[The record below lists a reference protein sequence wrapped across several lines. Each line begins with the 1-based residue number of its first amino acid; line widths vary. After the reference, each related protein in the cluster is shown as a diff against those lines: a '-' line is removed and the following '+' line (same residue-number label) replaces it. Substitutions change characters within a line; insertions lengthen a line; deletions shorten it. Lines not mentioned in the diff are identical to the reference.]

1 MRCRPSPSD
10 SITPPGDDPAK
21 HREVIVTRLAID
33 GGTPVRTRPFGGW
46 PEFGR
51 EEEELL
57 LQALRSGHWGSL
69 DGTFV
74 NQFEVEFAALQDA
87 RHGVSTVNATMG
99 LAVALRALGIGTGDE
114 VIVPP
119 YTFIATASAALMLGA
134 IPIFVDVDP
143 DTLLIDPAGIDAA
156 VTSRTK
162 AIIPV
167 HHGGSPVDMD
177 GVMAA
182 ARRHNLRVVEDA
194 AQAHGAAWRGRPVGA
209 IGDVGVFSFQSTKP
223 INAGEG
229 GMMVTDDDEL
239 DELLWSLRNVGRRRG
254 GEWYE
259 HVRLGWNLRMSEFQA
274 AVLIAQMRRMPE
286 QQARRT
292 RAAAY
297 LNAEMSKVPGVVP
310 LKLPDGVTAHSWYT
324 YHWRWL
330 GAADGGLPKN
340 EFAAALRAEGIPLFA
355 GYTPLNRNVAIR
367 DEIARLGGAEPTAC
381 PNAERAEA
389 DEVLMFSL
397 PILFGS
403 PDDLDDVVRAVAKV
417 AGARARDAAPVGA
430 RQ

>member
-1 MRCRPSPSD
+1 M
-10 SITPPGDDPAK
+10 T
-21 HREVIVTRLAID
+21 TLAIN
-33 GGTPVRTRPFGGW
+33 GGTPVRTRPFDGW

-57 LQALRSGHWGSL
+57 LEALRSGHWGSL

-74 NQFEVEFAALQDA
+74 NRLEVEFAALQAA

-99 LAVALRALGIGTGDE
+99 LTVAFRALGIGSGDE

-143 DTLLIDPAGIDAA
+143 ETLLIDPAGIDAA
-156 VTSRTK
+156 VTSRTR
-162 AIIPV
+162 AIVPV

-177 GVMAA
+177 GIMAA
-182 ARRHNLRVVEDA
+182 ARRHGLRVVEDA

-209 IGDVGVFSFQSTKP
+209 IGDIGVFSFQSTKP

-229 GMMVTDDDEL
+229 GMMLTDDDDL
-239 DELLWSLRNVGRRRG
+239 DEILWSLRNVGRRRG

-274 AVLIAQMRRMPE
+274 AVLIAQMQRMPA
-286 QQARRT
+286 QQIKRT
-292 RAAAY
+292 AAAAY
-297 LNAEMSKVPGVVP
+297 LETELSKIPGVVP
-310 LKLPDGVTAHSWYT
+310 LKVPDGVTAHSWYT

-330 GAADGGLPKN
+330 GAAEGGLPKMA
-340 EFAAALRAEGIPLFA
+340 FAAALRAEGIPLFH
-355 GYTPLNRNVAIR
+355 GYTPLNRNAAVRA
-367 DEIARLGGAEPTAC
+367 EIARLGGAEPAAC
-381 PNAERAEA
+381 PNAERAES
-389 DEVLMFSL
+389 DEVLMFAM
-397 PILFGS
+397 PILLGTRE
-403 PDDLDDVVRAVAKV
+403 DLDDVVRAVAKV
-417 AGARARDAAPVGA
+417 AKVRERETASSGVQG
-430 RQ
+430 